1 LQKKVQ
7 ICVVDKVFRPN
18 KSKVLALDKTST
30 SIFKRKASLNTG
42 NPAFKGGSSQTEGD
56 IYQFLVLFLMITEL
70 GRFERVS
77 AHSHIRGLGLD
88 ENLRAKEVADGLV
101 GQKKAREAA
110 GVIVRLI
117 KEGKMAGR
125 GILLAGPPGT
135 GKTAIAVAIS
145 KELGKDI
152 PFVHVSASEF
162 YSAEMK
168 KTEALIQA
176 MRKAI
181 GVRIKE
187 RRMVL
192 EGEVVGL
199 DYNMVPNPYNPT
211 QKIPESATL
220 TLATKDEKRSFSVGT
235 RVALNFL
242 YQGIEIGDVIIIDKE
257 TGRVSKLGKSEKARK
272 KYDIG
277 EDEVV
282 PVPSGRVEKER
293 EFTYVLTLHDLDEA
307 NAKRSIFSLFSSTS
321 REIDNEVRQ
330 AVDEQVRRWIEEGR
344 AELLPGVLFID
355 ETHMMDI
362 ELFAFMNR
370 AMESE
375 MAPIIILASNR
386 GFAKIRGT
394 DVVAPHGIPLDLLDR
409 LLIITTEPYTREEI
423 RTIIE
428 IRAAEMG
435 VFLSKEAVDK
445 LTDIGEKM
453 SLRYAVQLL
462 APAYEFA
469 KLRKSG
475 KIELEDVERA
485 SSIFSDVSQSSAYLK
500 KWEEKMLG
508 L

>member
-1 LQKKVQ
+1 
-7 ICVVDKVFRPN
+7 
-18 KSKVLALDKTST
+18 
-30 SIFKRKASLNTG
+30 
-42 NPAFKGGSSQTEGD
+42 
-56 IYQFLVLFLMITEL
+56 MIREL
-70 GRFERVS
+70 GRFERIS

-88 ENLRAKEVADGLV
+88 ENLRAKDVADGLV

-117 KEGKMAGR
+117 KSGKMAGR

-145 KELGKDI
+145 KELGRDI

-168 KTEALIQA
+168 KTEALIQS

-181 GVRIKE
+181 GVRIRE
-187 RRMVL
+187 RRIVL
-192 EGEVVGL
+192 EGEIVGL
-199 DYNMVPNPYNPT
+199 DYNMIPNPYNPT
-211 QKIPESATL
+211 QKIPESANL
-220 TLATKDEKRSFSVGT
+220 TLATTEERRSFSVGG
-235 RVALNFL
+235 RIALQFL
-242 YQGIEIGDVIIIDKE
+242 SQGIEIGDVIIVDKE
-257 TGRVSKLGKSEKARK
+257 TGRVSRIGRSEKAKK

-277 EDEVV
+277 DEDLV

-293 EFTYVLTLHDLDEA
+293 EFTYVVTLHDLDEA
-307 NAKRSIFSLFSSTS
+307 NARRGGIFSLFAPSS

-330 AVDEQVRRWIEEGR
+330 EVDEHVRRLIEEGR
-344 AELLPGVLFID
+344 AELLPGVMFID
-355 ETHMMDI
+355 ETHLMDI

-386 GFAKIRGT
+386 GFSRIRGT
-394 DVVAPHGIPLDLLDR
+394 DIVAPHGIPLDLLDR
-409 LLIITTEPYTREEI
+409 LLIITTEPYSREEI
-423 RTIIE
+423 RNIID
-428 IRAAEMG
+428 IRALEMG
-435 VFLSKEAVDK
+435 VTIDEKALEK

-462 APAYEFA
+462 APANEFS
-469 KLRKSG
+469 KLRNSSR
-475 KIELEDVERA
+475 IELQDVERA
-485 SSIFSDVSQSSAYLK
+485 ESIFSDVSQSSAYLK

-508 L
+508 M

>member
-1 LQKKVQ
+1 MAIEIKEIQK
-7 ICVVDKVFRPN
+7 
-18 KSKVLALDKTST
+18 
-30 SIFKRKASLNTG
+30 
-42 NPAFKGGSSQTEGD
+42 
-56 IYQFLVLFLMITEL
+56 
-70 GRFERVS
+70 FERIG
-77 AHSHIRGLGLD
+77 AHSHIKGLGLD
-88 ENLRAKEVADGLV
+88 ENLRALDVADGLV

-117 KEGKMAGR
+117 KSGKMAGR
-125 GILLAGPPGT
+125 GILIAGPPGT

-152 PFVHVSASEF
+152 PFVQVSASEF

-187 RRMVL
+187 RRIVL

-220 TLATKDEKRSFSVGT
+220 TLATKDEKRTFTVSG
-235 RVALNFL
+235 RLALQFL
-242 YQGIEIGDVIIIDKE
+242 YQGIEVGDVIMIDKE
-257 TGRVSKLGKSEKARK
+257 TGRIVKLGKSERAK

-277 EDEVV
+277 EETVE
-282 PVPSGRVEKER
+282 VPSGRIEKEK
-293 EFTYVLTLHDLDEA
+293 EFTYVITLHDLDEA
-307 NAKRSIFSLFSSTS
+307 NARRGGIFSLFEPVSK
-321 REIDNEVRQ
+321 EIDSEVRE
-330 AVDEQVRRWIEEGR
+330 AVDEQVKRWVEEGR
-344 AELLPGVLFID
+344 AELIPGVLFID
-355 ETHMMDI
+355 ETHLMDI

-394 DVVAPHGIPLDLLDR
+394 DIVSPHGIPLDLLDR
-409 LLIITTEPYTREEI
+409 LLIITTEPYSRDEI
-423 RTIIE
+423 KKIIE
-428 IRAAEMG
+428 IRAEESGIKLSEEALEM
-435 VFLSKEAVDK
+435 
-445 LTDIGEKM
+445 LTDLGEKN

-469 KLRKSG
+469 KLRNSDRV
-475 KIELEDVERA
+475 EVEDVKRA
-485 SSIFSDVSQSSAYLK
+485 SELFVDVSQSSSYLK
-500 KWEEKMLG
+500 KWEEKMLAQ
-508 L
+508 

>member
-1 LQKKVQ
+1 MAIEIKEIQK
-7 ICVVDKVFRPN
+7 
-18 KSKVLALDKTST
+18 
-30 SIFKRKASLNTG
+30 
-42 NPAFKGGSSQTEGD
+42 
-56 IYQFLVLFLMITEL
+56 
-70 GRFERVS
+70 FERIG
-77 AHSHIRGLGLD
+77 AHSHIKGLGLD
-88 ENLRAKEVADGLV
+88 ENLRALDVADGLV

-117 KEGKMAGR
+117 KSGKMAGR
-125 GILLAGPPGT
+125 GILIAGPPGT

-145 KELGKDI
+145 KELGRDI
-152 PFVHVSASEF
+152 PFVQVSASEF

-187 RRMVL
+187 RRIVL

-220 TLATKDEKRSFSVGT
+220 TLATKDEKRTFTVSG
-235 RVALNFL
+235 RLALQFL
-242 YQGIEIGDVIIIDKE
+242 YQGIEVGDVIMIDKE
-257 TGRVSKLGKSEKARK
+257 TGRIVKLGKSERAK

-277 EDEVV
+277 EETVE
-282 PVPSGRVEKER
+282 VPSGRIEKEK
-293 EFTYVLTLHDLDEA
+293 EFTYVITLHDLDEA
-307 NAKRSIFSLFSSTS
+307 NARRGGIFSLFEPVSK
-321 REIDNEVRQ
+321 EIDSEVRE
-330 AVDEQVRRWIEEGR
+330 AVDEQVKRWVEEGR
-344 AELLPGVLFID
+344 AELIPGVLFID
-355 ETHMMDI
+355 ETHLMDI

-394 DVVAPHGIPLDLLDR
+394 DIVSPHGIPLDLLDR
-409 LLIITTEPYTREEI
+409 LLIITTEPYSRDEI
-423 RTIIE
+423 KKIIE
-428 IRAAEMG
+428 IRAEESGIKLSEDALEM
-435 VFLSKEAVDK
+435 
-445 LTDIGEKM
+445 LTDLGEKN

-469 KLRKSG
+469 KLRNSDRV
-475 KIELEDVERA
+475 EVEDVKRA
-485 SSIFSDVSQSSAYLK
+485 SELFVDVSQSSSYLK
-500 KWEEKMLG
+500 KWEEKMLAQ
-508 L
+508 

>member
-1 LQKKVQ
+1 
-7 ICVVDKVFRPN
+7 
-18 KSKVLALDKTST
+18 
-30 SIFKRKASLNTG
+30 
-42 NPAFKGGSSQTEGD
+42 
-56 IYQFLVLFLMITEL
+56 MIREL
-70 GRFERVS
+70 GRFERIS

-88 ENLRAKEVADGLV
+88 ENLRAKDVADGLV

-110 GVIVRLI
+110 GVIVKLI
-117 KEGKMAGR
+117 KSGKMAGR

-145 KELGKDI
+145 KELGKGI

-187 RRMVL
+187 RRIVL

-211 QKIPESATL
+211 QKIPESANL
-220 TLATKDEKRSFSVGT
+220 TLATTDEKRSFSVGG
-235 RVALNFL
+235 RIALQFIS
-242 YQGIEIGDVIIIDKE
+242 QGIELGDVIMVDKE
-257 TGRVSKLGKSEKARK
+257 TGRVSKLGRSERAKK

-277 EDEVV
+277 ENDLV

-293 EFTYVLTLHDLDEA
+293 EFTYVVTLHDLDEA
-307 NAKRSIFSLFSSTS
+307 NARRGSIFSLFGFSS

-330 AVDEQVRRWIEEGR
+330 EVDEQVRRLIEEGR
-344 AELLPGVLFID
+344 AELLPGVMFID
-355 ETHMMDI
+355 ETHLMDI

-375 MAPIIILASNR
+375 MAPIIVLASNR
-386 GFAKIRGT
+386 GFSRIRGT
-394 DVVAPHGIPLDLLDR
+394 DIVAPHGIPLDLLDR
-409 LLIITTEPYTREEI
+409 LLIITTEPYSRDEI
-423 RTIIE
+423 RKIIE
-428 IRAAEMG
+428 IRAEEMG
-435 VFLSKEAVDK
+435 VSIEERAKER
-445 LTDIGEKM
+445 LTEIGERM

-462 APAYEFA
+462 APANEFA
-469 KLRKSG
+469 KLRNSA
-475 KIELEDVERA
+475 KIELQDVERA
-485 SSIFSDVSQSSAYLK
+485 ESIFSDVSQSSAYLK

-508 L
+508 M

>member
-1 LQKKVQ
+1 
-7 ICVVDKVFRPN
+7 
-18 KSKVLALDKTST
+18 
-30 SIFKRKASLNTG
+30 
-42 NPAFKGGSSQTEGD
+42 
-56 IYQFLVLFLMITEL
+56 MIREL
-70 GRFERVS
+70 GRFERIS

-88 ENLRAKEVADGLV
+88 ENLRAKDVADGLV

-110 GVIVRLI
+110 GVIVKLI
-117 KEGKMAGR
+117 KSGKMAGR

-162 YSAEMK
+162 YSVEMK

-181 GVRIKE
+181 GVRIRE
-187 RRMVL
+187 RRIVL

-211 QKIPESATL
+211 QKIPESANL
-220 TLATKDEKRSFSVGT
+220 TLATKDEKRSFSVGG
-235 RVALNFL
+235 RIALQFL
-242 YQGIEIGDVIIIDKE
+242 SQGIEIGDVIIVDKE
-257 TGRVSKLGKSEKARK
+257 TGRVSKLGRSEKAKK

-277 EDEVV
+277 DEDLV
-282 PVPSGRVEKER
+282 PVPTGKVEKER
-293 EFTYVLTLHDLDEA
+293 EFTYVVTLHDFDEA
-307 NAKRSIFSLFSSTS
+307 NARRGSIFSIFGFGS
-321 REIDNEVRQ
+321 REIDSEVRQ
-330 AVDEQVRRWIEEGR
+330 EVDEQVRRLIEEGR
-344 AELLPGVLFID
+344 AELLPGVMFID
-355 ETHMMDI
+355 ETHLMDI

-386 GFAKIRGT
+386 GFSRIRGT
-394 DVVAPHGIPLDLLDR
+394 DIIAPHGIPLDLLDR
-409 LLIITTEPYTREEI
+409 LLIITTEPYSRDEI
-423 RTIIE
+423 RTIIN

-435 VFLSKEAVDK
+435 ITLEDK
-445 LTDIGEKM
+445 AIERLTDIGEKM

-462 APAYEFA
+462 APANEFA
-469 KLRKSG
+469 KLRNST
-475 KIELEDVERA
+475 KIELQDVERA
-485 SSIFSDVSQSSAYLK
+485 ESIFSDVSQSSAYLK

-508 L
+508 IRT

>member
-1 LQKKVQ
+1 M
-7 ICVVDKVFRPN
+7 
-18 KSKVLALDKTST
+18 
-30 SIFKRKASLNTG
+30 G
-42 NPAFKGGSSQTEGD
+42 TE
-56 IYQFLVLFLMITEL
+56 IREVART
-70 GRFERVS
+70 FERIS

-88 ENLRAKEVADGLV
+88 ENLKAKDVADGLV
-101 GQKKAREAA
+101 GQKRAREAA
-110 GVIVRLI
+110 GIIVRLI

-125 GILLAGPPGT
+125 GILIAGPPGT

-181 GVRIKE
+181 GVRIRE
-187 RRMVL
+187 TRTVL

-211 QKIPESATL
+211 QRIPESATL
-220 TLATKDEKRSFSVGT
+220 TLATKDERRTFSVGG
-235 RVALNFL
+235 RIAMQFL
-242 YQGIEIGDVIIIDKE
+242 TQGIEVGDVIVIDKE
-257 TGRVSKLGKSEKARK
+257 TGRVGRLGRSERAKK

-277 EDEVV
+277 GEDVV
-282 PVPSGRVEKER
+282 EVPSGRVEKEK
-293 EFTYVLTLHDLDEA
+293 EFTYVVTLHDLDEA
-307 NAKRSIFSLFSSTS
+307 NARRSSIFSLFSPPS

-330 AVDEQVRRWIEEGR
+330 AVDEQVKRLVEEGR
-344 AELLPGVLFID
+344 AELVPGVLFID
-355 ETHMMDI
+355 ETHLMDI

-386 GFAKIRGT
+386 GFARIRGT
-394 DVVAPHGIPLDLLDR
+394 DIVAPHGIPLDLLDR
-409 LLIITTEPYTREEI
+409 LLIITTEPYSREEI

-428 IRAAEMG
+428 IRAAESGIM
-435 VFLSKEAVDK
+435 LSREALDK
-445 LTDIGEKM
+445 LTDIGERT

-462 APAYEFA
+462 APANEFA
-469 KLRKSG
+469 RLRDSG
-475 KIELEDVERA
+475 KVELEDVERA
-485 SSIFSDVSQSSAYLK
+485 ASIFADVSQSSAYLK

-508 L
+508 M

>member
-1 LQKKVQ
+1 
-7 ICVVDKVFRPN
+7 
-18 KSKVLALDKTST
+18 
-30 SIFKRKASLNTG
+30 
-42 NPAFKGGSSQTEGD
+42 
-56 IYQFLVLFLMITEL
+56 MIREL
-70 GRFERVS
+70 GRFERIS

-88 ENLRAKEVADGLV
+88 ENLRAKDVADGLV

-110 GVIVRLI
+110 GVIVKLI
-117 KEGKMAGR
+117 KSGKMAGR

-162 YSAEMK
+162 YSVEMK

-181 GVRIKE
+181 GVRIRE
-187 RRMVL
+187 RRIVL

-211 QKIPESATL
+211 QKIPESANL
-220 TLATKDEKRSFSVGT
+220 TLATKDEKRSFSVGG
-235 RVALNFL
+235 RIALQFL
-242 YQGIEIGDVIIIDKE
+242 SQGIEIGDVIIVDKE
-257 TGRVSKLGKSEKARK
+257 TGRVSKLGRSEKAKK

-277 EDEVV
+277 DEDLV
-282 PVPSGRVEKER
+282 PVPTGKVEKER
-293 EFTYVLTLHDLDEA
+293 EFTYVVTLHDFDEA
-307 NAKRSIFSLFSSTS
+307 NARRGSIFSIFGFGS
-321 REIDNEVRQ
+321 REIDSEVRQ
-330 AVDEQVRRWIEEGR
+330 EVDEQVRRLIEEGR
-344 AELLPGVLFID
+344 AELLPGVMFID
-355 ETHMMDI
+355 ETHLMDI

-386 GFAKIRGT
+386 GFSRIRGT
-394 DVVAPHGIPLDLLDR
+394 DIIAPHGIPLDLLDR
-409 LLIITTEPYTREEI
+409 LLIITTEPYSRDEI
-423 RTIIE
+423 RTIIN

-435 VFLSKEAVDK
+435 ITLEDK
-445 LTDIGEKM
+445 AIERLTDIGEKM

-462 APAYEFA
+462 APANEFA
-469 KLRKSG
+469 KLRNST
-475 KIELEDVERA
+475 KIELQDVERA
-485 SSIFSDVSQSSAYLK
+485 ESIFSDVSQSSAYLK

-508 L
+508 M

>member
-1 LQKKVQ
+1 
-7 ICVVDKVFRPN
+7 
-18 KSKVLALDKTST
+18 
-30 SIFKRKASLNTG
+30 
-42 NPAFKGGSSQTEGD
+42 
-56 IYQFLVLFLMITEL
+56 MIREL
-70 GRFERVS
+70 GRFERIS

-88 ENLRAKEVADGLV
+88 ENLRAKDVADGLV

-110 GVIVRLI
+110 GVIVKLI
-117 KEGKMAGR
+117 KSGKMAGR

-162 YSAEMK
+162 YSVEMK

-181 GVRIKE
+181 GVRIRE
-187 RRMVL
+187 RRIVL

-211 QKIPESATL
+211 QKIPESANL
-220 TLATKDEKRSFSVGT
+220 TLATKDEKRSFSVGG
-235 RVALNFL
+235 RIALQFMS
-242 YQGIEIGDVIIIDKE
+242 QGIEIGDVIIVDKE
-257 TGRVSKLGKSEKARK
+257 TGRVSKLGRSEKAKK

-277 EDEVV
+277 DEDLV
-282 PVPSGRVEKER
+282 PVPSGKVEKER
-293 EFTYVLTLHDLDEA
+293 EFTYVVTLHDFDEA
-307 NAKRSIFSLFSSTS
+307 NARRGSIFSIFGFGS
-321 REIDNEVRQ
+321 REIDSEVRQ
-330 AVDEQVRRWIEEGR
+330 EVDEQVRRLIEEGR
-344 AELLPGVLFID
+344 AELLPGVMFID
-355 ETHMMDI
+355 ETHLMDI

-386 GFAKIRGT
+386 GFSRIRGT
-394 DVVAPHGIPLDLLDR
+394 DIIAPHGIPLDLLDR
-409 LLIITTEPYTREEI
+409 LLIITTEPYSRDEI
-423 RTIIE
+423 RTIIN

-435 VFLSKEAVDK
+435 ITLEDRAIER
-445 LTDIGEKM
+445 LTDIGERM

-462 APAYEFA
+462 APANEFA
-469 KLRKSG
+469 KLRNST
-475 KIELEDVERA
+475 KIELQDVERA
-485 SSIFSDVSQSSAYLK
+485 EGIFSDVSQSSAYLK

-508 L
+508 M

>member
-1 LQKKVQ
+1 MVGE
-7 ICVVDKVFRPN
+7 IREI
-18 KSKVLALDKTST
+18 T
-30 SIFKRKASLNTG
+30 
-42 NPAFKGGSSQTEGD
+42 QT
-56 IYQFLVLFLMITEL
+56 
-70 GRFERVS
+70 FERIS

-88 ENLRAKEVADGLV
+88 ENLKAKDVADGLV

-110 GVIVRLI
+110 GIIVRLI
-117 KEGKMAGR
+117 QSGKMAGR
-125 GILLAGPPGT
+125 GILMAGPPGT

-152 PFVHVSASEF
+152 PFVHISASEF

-181 GVRIKE
+181 GVRIRE
-187 RRMVL
+187 TRTVL

-220 TLATKDEKRSFSVGT
+220 TLATKDEKRTFSVGG
-235 RVALNFL
+235 RLALQFIS
-242 YQGIEIGDVIIIDKE
+242 QGIEVGDVIVIDKE
-257 TGRVSKLGKSEKARK
+257 TGRIGKLGKSEKAKK

-277 EDEVV
+277 DYDVVEV
-282 PVPSGRVEKER
+282 PAGKVEKEK
-293 EFTYVLTLHDLDEA
+293 EFEYVVTLHDLDEA
-307 NAKRSIFSLFSSTS
+307 NARRTSIFSLFSPPS
-321 REIDNEVRQ
+321 REVDNEVRQ
-330 AVDEQVRRWIEEGR
+330 AVDEQVKKLVEEGR
-344 AELLPGVLFID
+344 AELVPGVLFID
-355 ETHMMDI
+355 ETHLMDI

-386 GFAKIRGT
+386 GFSRIRGT
-394 DVVAPHGIPLDLLDR
+394 DITAPHGIPLDLLDR
-409 LLIITTEPYTREEI
+409 LLIITTEPYSRDEI

-428 IRAAEMG
+428 IRAAESGMM
-435 VFLSKEAVDK
+435 LSDEAMDK
-445 LTDIGEKM
+445 LTDIGEKT

-462 APAYEFA
+462 APAFEFA
-469 KLRKSG
+469 RMRNSG
-475 KIELEDVERA
+475 KVELEDVERA
-485 SSIFSDVSQSSAYLK
+485 ASIFADVSQSSAYLK

-508 L
+508 M

>member
-1 LQKKVQ
+1 
-7 ICVVDKVFRPN
+7 
-18 KSKVLALDKTST
+18 
-30 SIFKRKASLNTG
+30 
-42 NPAFKGGSSQTEGD
+42 
-56 IYQFLVLFLMITEL
+56 MIREL
-70 GRFERVS
+70 GRFERIS

-88 ENLRAKEVADGLV
+88 ENLRAKDVADGLV

-117 KEGKMAGR
+117 KSGKMAGR

-181 GVRIKE
+181 GVRIRE
-187 RRMVL
+187 RRIVL
-192 EGEVVGL
+192 EGEVAGL

-211 QKIPESATL
+211 QKIPESANL
-220 TLATKDEKRSFSVGT
+220 TLATTDERRSFSVGG
-235 RVALNFL
+235 RIALQFL
-242 YQGIEIGDVIIIDKE
+242 SQGIETGDVIIVDKE
-257 TGRVSKLGKSEKARK
+257 TGRVSRVGRSERAKK

-277 EDEVV
+277 DEDLV

-293 EFTYVLTLHDLDEA
+293 EFTYVVTLHDLDEA
-307 NAKRSIFSLFSSTS
+307 NARRGSIFSLFGSSS

-330 AVDEQVRRWIEEGR
+330 EVDEQVRRLIEEGR
-344 AELLPGVLFID
+344 AELLPGVMFID
-355 ETHMMDI
+355 ETHLMDI

-386 GFAKIRGT
+386 GFSRIRGT
-394 DVVAPHGIPLDLLDR
+394 DIVAPHGIPLDLLDR
-409 LLIITTEPYTREEI
+409 LLIITTEPYSREEI
-423 RTIIE
+423 RKIIE
-428 IRAAEMG
+428 IRALEMG
-435 VFLSKEAVDK
+435 VAIDERAVEK

-462 APAYEFA
+462 APANEFA
-469 KLRKSG
+469 KLRNSG
-475 KIELEDVERA
+475 KIELQDVERA
-485 SSIFSDVSQSSAYLK
+485 ESIFSDVSQSSAYLK
-500 KWEEKMLG
+500 KWEDKMLG
-508 L
+508 M

>member
-1 LQKKVQ
+1 MVGE
-7 ICVVDKVFRPN
+7 IREI
-18 KSKVLALDKTST
+18 T
-30 SIFKRKASLNTG
+30 
-42 NPAFKGGSSQTEGD
+42 QT
-56 IYQFLVLFLMITEL
+56 
-70 GRFERVS
+70 FERIS

-88 ENLRAKEVADGLV
+88 ENLKAKDVADGLV

-110 GVIVRLI
+110 GIIVRLI
-117 KEGKMAGR
+117 QSGKMAGR
-125 GILLAGPPGT
+125 GILMAGPPGT

-152 PFVHVSASEF
+152 PFVHISASEF

-181 GVRIKE
+181 GVRIRE
-187 RRMVL
+187 TRTVL

-220 TLATKDEKRSFSVGT
+220 TLATKDEKRTFSVGG
-235 RVALNFL
+235 RLALQFIS
-242 YQGIEIGDVIIIDKE
+242 QGIEVGDVIVIDKE
-257 TGRVSKLGKSEKARK
+257 TGRIGKLGKSEKAKK

-277 EDEVV
+277 DYDVIEV
-282 PVPSGRVEKER
+282 PAGKVEKEK
-293 EFTYVLTLHDLDEA
+293 EFEYVVTLHDLDEA
-307 NAKRSIFSLFSSTS
+307 NARRTSIFSLFSPPS
-321 REIDNEVRQ
+321 REVDNEVRQ
-330 AVDEQVRRWIEEGR
+330 AVDEQVKKLVEEGR
-344 AELLPGVLFID
+344 AELVPGVLFID
-355 ETHMMDI
+355 ETHLMDI

-386 GFAKIRGT
+386 GFSRIRGT
-394 DVVAPHGIPLDLLDR
+394 DITAPHGIPLDLLDR
-409 LLIITTEPYTREEI
+409 LLIITTEPYSRDEI

-428 IRAAEMG
+428 IRAAESGMM
-435 VFLSKEAVDK
+435 LSDEAMDK
-445 LTDIGEKM
+445 LTDIGEKT

-462 APAYEFA
+462 APAFEFA
-469 KLRKSG
+469 RMRNSG
-475 KIELEDVERA
+475 KVELEDVERA
-485 SSIFSDVSQSSAYLK
+485 ASIFADVSQSSAYLK

-508 L
+508 M

>member
-1 LQKKVQ
+1 MAGE
-7 ICVVDKVFRPN
+7 IREI
-18 KSKVLALDKTST
+18 T
-30 SIFKRKASLNTG
+30 
-42 NPAFKGGSSQTEGD
+42 QT
-56 IYQFLVLFLMITEL
+56 
-70 GRFERVS
+70 FERIS

-88 ENLRAKEVADGLV
+88 ENLRAKDVADGLV

-117 KEGKMAGR
+117 KSGKMAGR
-125 GILLAGPPGT
+125 GILIAGPPGT

-152 PFVHVSASEF
+152 PFVQVSASEF

-181 GVRIKE
+181 GVRIRE
-187 RRMVL
+187 TRTVL

-199 DYNMVPNPYNPT
+199 DYNMVPNPYNPM

-220 TLATKDEKRSFSVGT
+220 TLATKDEKRTFSVGG
-235 RVALNFL
+235 RLAMQFL
-242 YQGIEIGDVIIIDKE
+242 SQGIEIGDVIVIDKD
-257 TGRVSKLGKSEKARK
+257 TGRIGKVGRSEKAKK
-272 KYDIG
+272 KYDLG
-277 EDEVV
+277 DDEVV
-282 PVPSGRVEKER
+282 PVPSGKVEKEK
-293 EFTYVLTLHDLDEA
+293 EFTYVVTLHDLDEA
-307 NAKRSIFSLFSSTS
+307 NARRTSIFSLFSPPS
-321 REIDNEVRQ
+321 REVDNEVRQ
-330 AVDEQVRRWIEEGR
+330 AVDEQVKRLVEEGR
-344 AELLPGVLFID
+344 AELVPGVLFID
-355 ETHMMDI
+355 ETHLMDI

-386 GFAKIRGT
+386 GFSRIRGT
-394 DVVAPHGIPLDLLDR
+394 DITAPHGIPLDLLDR
-409 LLIITTEPYTREEI
+409 LLIITTEPYSRDEI

-428 IRAAEMG
+428 IRAAESGMM
-435 VFLSKEAVDK
+435 LSDEAMEK
-445 LTDIGEKM
+445 LTDIGERT

-469 KLRKSG
+469 KMRNSG
-475 KIELEDVERA
+475 KVELEDVDRA
-485 SSIFSDVSQSSAYLK
+485 ASIFADVSQSSAYLK

-508 L
+508 M